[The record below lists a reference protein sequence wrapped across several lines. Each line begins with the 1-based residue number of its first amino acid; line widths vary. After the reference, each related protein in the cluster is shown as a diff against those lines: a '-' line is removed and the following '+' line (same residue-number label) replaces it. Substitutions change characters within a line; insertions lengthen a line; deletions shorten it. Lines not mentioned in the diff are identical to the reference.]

1 INEDSCVEKEEVKDS
16 SNSDTKFFI
25 CNNKKTDS
33 HILRYLLTVGLLLLI
48 CLPIGYYSYKITCE
62 NKAFEKAFS
71 SQNIDDINKFVSEYS
86 QMTDEHRTKIISRL
100 SYLKEQQHNKQIID
114 NLVSNMVY
122 VEGGTFMMGGIE
134 PYDWE
139 ETKPVHQVTLSSFY
153 IGKYEVTQEE
163 WKAIMGNNPS
173 KFKGDKRPVE
183 QVDVGKEKYDDCLE
197 FIKKLNHLTNRKFRL
212 PTEAEWE
219 YAARGGNLSKGYRY
233 SGSNNISDVA
243 WWSGNSR
250 GKTHNVGQKQAN
262 ELGLYDM
269 TGNVREYCSDWA
281 APYSASS
288 QINPKGPQK
297 GDWGHVLR
305 GGDWAVNE
313 YYCAAPYRSVGISGG
328 YFCSEMGFRLVM
340 EP

>member
-1 INEDSCVEKEEVKDS
+1 MYPLIEPSLNEINKQ
-16 SNSDTKFFI
+16 
-25 CNNKKTDS
+25 
-33 HILRYLLTVGLLLLI
+33 
-48 CLPIGYYSYKITCE
+48 LPKV
-62 NKAFEKAFS
+62 
-71 SQNIDDINKFVSEYS
+71 QNIDDINKFVSEYG
-86 QMTDEHRTKIISRL
+86 QMTDEHRKKINARL
-100 SYLKEQQHNKQIID
+100 SYLQKQQHNKQIID

-122 VEGGTFMMGGIE
+122 VEGGTFMMGGTE

-173 KFKGDKRPVE
+173 KFIGDKRPVD
-183 QVDVGKEKYDDCLE
+183 QVDVGRAKYDDCLE
-197 FIKKLNHLTNRKFRL
+197 FIKKLNHLTNKKFRL

-288 QINPKGPQK
+288 QKNPKGPQK
-297 GDWGHVLR
+297 GDCGHVFR
-305 GGDWAVNE
+305 GGDWAVSE
-313 YYCAAPYRSVGISGG
+313 YDCAVPYRSVGIMAGFLG
-328 YFCSEMGFRLVM
+328 SENGFRLVM